1 MLCILRGCFKLVIC
15 DFMHQYIFIF
25 FMLCEQY
32 FSYFDDENSH
42 GGIFDRD
49 KDEMGTIGRF

>member
-1 MLCILRGCFKLVIC
+1 
-15 DFMHQYIFIF
+15 MHQYIFIF

-49 KDEMGTIGRF
+49 KNEMGTIGRF